1 MAASDELATGK
12 RGAAVTPSDSTTY
25 SGVRCLYVGV
35 AGDITADLADG
46 GTNLLFK
53 AHPVGYALFQPTKIY
68 ATGTTATNMIA
79 LY

>member
-1 MAASDELATGK
+1 MAASDELMTGK
-12 RGAAVTPSDSTTY
+12 GAQAVTPSDSTTY

-35 AGDITADLADG
+35 SGDITVDLADR
-46 GTNLLFK
+46 GTNILFK

-68 ATGTTATNMIA
+68 ATGTTATNIVA